1 MGKTSA
7 WWLPSDI
14 VAGGARKNAGLRV
27 VGEFSSLFCLLMTR
41 EHLFIGMAGGVLI
54 RAPPSF
60 LLPPPLTH
68 GCAWQKHE
76 QCVEDAGDQPALAQM
91 WQKQPPAQDMTAAAS
106 HTTGRPS
113 SRARQHEAIGCLL
126 LTALPPAASLIVRAF
141 NARK

>member
-1 MGKTSA
+1 
-7 WWLPSDI
+7 
-14 VAGGARKNAGLRV
+14 
-27 VGEFSSLFCLLMTR
+27 MTR

-106 HTTGRPS
+106 YVYDRS
-113 SRARQHEAIGCLL
+113 AFL
-126 LTALPPAASLIVRAF
+126 VRG
-141 NARK
+141 NMKP

>member
-1 MGKTSA
+1 
-7 WWLPSDI
+7 
-14 VAGGARKNAGLRV
+14 
-27 VGEFSSLFCLLMTR
+27 MTR

-60 LLPPPLTH
+60 LLPPPLTAAR
-68 GCAWQKHE
+68 GKKARAVRRRCRRPACSRADVAE
-76 QCVEDAGDQPALAQM
+76 AAAGAG
-91 WQKQPPAQDMTAAAS
+91 DMTAAAS

>member
-1 MGKTSA
+1 VLLVNLA
-7 WWLPSDI
+7 L
-14 VAGGARKNAGLRV
+14 
-27 VGEFSSLFCLLMTR
+27 LFCLLMTR

-60 LLPPPLTH
+60 LLPPPLTAAR
-68 GCAWQKHE
+68 GKSRE